1 MREVKK
7 LYRKVN
13 TKARH
18 VNHNKGGDAKYSRN
32 TKEGISKSMKRG
44 VNRGLDFT
52 PLYKF
57 LLSKVG
63 QDWDKVYS
71 EAVSRLDGNE
81 HAIWHIVQDDSPKR
95 EYPYIADPLTA
106 RIFRGVSRVDES
118 TEYSKLHIVNGKLE
132 IVDPGITNEMLTPSC
147 SCCTHT
153 FNGKVLVKNFL
164 PR

>member
-1 MREVKK
+1 MREIKK

-18 VNHNKGGDAKYSRN
+18 SNHNYGSEARYSRN
-32 TKEGISKSMKRG
+32 TKEGISKNMKKG
-44 VNRGLDFT
+44 VQRGLDFT

-63 QDWDKVYS
+63 KDWDKVYS

-81 HAIWHIVQDDSPKR
+81 HAIWHTVKSDNPARDWSHIT
-95 EYPYIADPLTA
+95 DPLTV
-106 RIFRGVSRVDES
+106 RIFNGVSRVDES
-118 TEYSKLHIVNGKLE
+118 TQYSKLHVVDGKLE

-147 SCCTHT
+147 PCCTHT
-153 FNGKVLVKNFL
+153 FNGKVLVKKFFN
-164 PR
+164 